1 MDGTISRISG
11 CGGSGR
17 EKTFIDAQERL
28 LQQDSYHR
36 QQRWG
41 CHLRPGTSTASWQND
56 QGDDKVIKNGAFP
69 IKLIVE
75 NLQTDEIFQQ
85 CDLMAV
91 WWHPHGNCK
100 RQRGVLQWQYIVHS
114 KKNPKYSY
122 RKIKK
127 KILDFSTY
135 KTLKKVWEIKKFI
148 VQSKKK

>member
-1 MDGTISRISG
+1 MDGKISGISG
-11 CGGSGR
+11 CGGSGW

-41 CHLRPGTSTASWQND
+41 CHLRPGTSTASWQKSGPWTKESTI

-114 KKNPKYSY
+114 KKNPKYSC
-122 RKIKK
+122 KK
-127 KILDFSTY
+127 KNLLIFQPTKL
-135 KTLKKVWEIKKFI
+135 
-148 VQSKKK
+148 

>member
-1 MDGTISRISG
+1 VGKDIHRCPGEIAATRFLSPATAMGLPPAAWNINSIVAKIWTLAEESTI
-11 CGGSGR
+11 
-17 EKTFIDAQERL
+17 
-28 LQQDSYHR
+28 
-36 QQRWG
+36 
-41 CHLRPGTSTASWQND
+41 

-114 KKNPKYSY
+114 KKNPKYSC
-122 RKIKK
+122 KK
-127 KILDFSTY
+127 KNLLIFQPTKL
-135 KTLKKVWEIKKFI
+135 
-148 VQSKKK
+148 